1 MGRLQA
7 HHATADDRHL
17 PAGELD
23 LAQQGILHGVDMGT
37 IQSGNLWHDLH
48 AAIGYNHGIGFQG
61 FHSRHIRS
69 DVHPNIYAQLLHLRF
84 QGLDEFRHHGLVGRD
99 RSQIGHAAQVTF
111 LFQ

>member
-1 MGRLQA
+1 
-7 HHATADDRHL
+7 
-17 PAGELD
+17 
-23 LAQQGILHGVDMGT
+23 MGT